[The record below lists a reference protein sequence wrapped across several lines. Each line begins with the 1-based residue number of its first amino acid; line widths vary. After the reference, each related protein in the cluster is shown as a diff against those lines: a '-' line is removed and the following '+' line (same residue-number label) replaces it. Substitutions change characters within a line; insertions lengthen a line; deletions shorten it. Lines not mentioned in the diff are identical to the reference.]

1 MKTTTND
8 SRSITVNRISF
19 DASSEYGPLTVQYTS
34 PEGELVVLQI
44 NPNENINLGD
54 GMLPPPIPLLDDG
67 IISPEGATPVVFS
80 LSVQWSNEED
90 EERTLENS
98 LRLNDIDSN
107 EGLLN
112 WSSSEEGFDILPIG
126 NYNDKDTHVALLI
139 IPGDGG
145 ILIIGDCDMD
155 PAPKL
160 NVYAVRNGVREGQF
174 EELIYGNDSPS
185 GETRFEAIPS
195 ETAIHIESRPLPII
209 GQHPQATA
217 RGFDPVEIT
226 VLAKQIDGGL
236 AVSKFRCYWL
246 IRRQG
251 SSAFIDLE
259 FWYYLDGD
267 LRTRQRVKRITC
279 MDLFYQYV
287 EIVLDHDGEA
297 FRIKDLNLIEKFT

>member
-8 SRSITVNRISF
+8 SRCITINRFTFQENPVYTRLEVYYINQQGETTHF
-19 DASSEYGPLTVQYTS
+19 PLLQ
-34 PEGELVVLQI
+34 GEH
-44 NPNENINLGD
+44 NNLGD
-54 GMLPPPIPLLDDG
+54 GELTQSIPISNREKTCPNADGPVLLTLHAYFSEEEYRTFEMSLDSINPD
-67 IISPEGATPVVFS
+67 EGWLCWRFTD
-80 LSVQWSNEED
+80 EED
-90 EERTLENS
+90 GMRYQN
-98 LRLNDIDSN
+98 
-107 EGLLN
+107 
-112 WSSSEEGFDILPIG
+112 IG
-126 NYNDKDTHVALLI
+126 NYNAEDIHLALTLQE
-139 IPGDGG
+139 DGG

-160 NVYAVRNGVREGQF
+160 NVYAVRNGVQEGQF
-174 EELIYGNDSPS
+174 AELIYGNDSPN
-185 GETRFEAIPS
+185 GETRFKAIPS

-226 VLAKQIDGGL
+226 VLAKQTDGGL

-279 MDLFYQYV
+279 MDLFYQFV